1 MVTFYMREAKHRLH
15 IYLNDYQLDKLD
27 RELIKLGKRPEKKK
41 SEFIRFMIDSHDSDK
56 KYFSPE
62 QLHKLQTEFENL
74 VRLGANFNQLLHHLN
89 SEELE
94 LYQSKQSDYS
104 LDVNSLIKD
113 TQAIYDEVLVLK
125 ETLRTLAQ
133 TNRADV

>member
-1 MVTFYMREAKHRLH
+1 MKESKHRLH

-62 QLHKLQTEFENL
+62 QLQTLQTEFENL
-74 VRLGANFNQLLHHLN
+74 VRLGANFNQLLHQKRRN
-89 SEELE
+89 PAFFK
-94 LYQSKQSDYS
+94 SKY
-104 LDVNSLIKD
+104 
-113 TQAIYDEVLVLK
+113 
-125 ETLRTLAQ
+125 R
-133 TNRADV
+133 